1 MNNYAWLIA
10 GGAAATGVLSMSWGY
25 IRSFWQ
31 QLASYI
37 IVTCKIQGSLEEAVT
52 MYFWNN
58 FKTSPYGLRTYVG
71 WTIFVRPSKR
81 VQLVA
86 METIGTGGKLF
97 WLKWRPIWL
106 KRASTESKN
115 DTAIG
120 GRSFE
125 GGTSITF
132 LRGTFNLDKLI
143 LDATNGFNI
152 LHATVDDELRP
163 RYLVKHVFG
172 TDGKPAQLSPESLS
186 DRENNVWDV
195 EKTFQNRLLQWKFD
209 ELGPAKIDG
218 KNALSQ
224 LALTSGAREMVKE
237 IERWKSSED
246 WYKDKGIPWRRGWL
260 LYGAPGTGKTSIIR
274 AIAEDFDLPIYAY
287 HLSTLYDEELQV
299 AWQKM
304 QNHVPCI
311 ALIEDIDTIFKGREN
326 IASSHLTFDCFL
338 NCLDGVERA
347 GGVFL
352 AITTNCL
359 DNLDSALGIPT
370 EHSTSTRPGRL
381 DCMLEL
387 KALDKVGRQQLCG
400 QILTKWPEVWDEII
414 AAGENE
420 TGAQFQGRCAQKAL
434 QLYWHEFQT

>member
-37 IVTCKIQGSLEEAVT
+37 IVTCKIQGSLEEAIT
-52 MYFWNN
+52 MYFWKN
-58 FKTSPYGLRTYVG
+58 FRTSPYGLRTYVG

-106 KRASTESKN
+106 KRASRESKN
-115 DTAIG
+115 ETTMG
-120 GRSFE
+120 GQSFE

-132 LRGTFNLDKLI
+132 LRGTFNLDELV
-143 LDATNGFNI
+143 LDATNNFNA

-163 RYLVKHVFG
+163 RYHVKHVFG
-172 TDGKPAQLSPESLS
+172 TDGKPAQLSPMGESDGDS
-186 DRENNVWDV
+186 VWDV
-195 EKTFQNRLLQWKFD
+195 EKTFQNRLLQWNFD
-209 ELGPAKIDG
+209 ELGPAKIGG
-218 KNALSQ
+218 KNALGQ
-224 LALTSGAREMVKE
+224 LALTSEAKEMVKE

-246 WYKDKGIPWRRGWL
+246 WYKDRGIPWRRGWL

-274 AIAEDFDLPIYAY
+274 AIAEDFDLPIYVY

-326 IASSHLTFDCFL
+326 IANSHLTFDCLL

-359 DNLDSALGIPT
+359 DHLDSALGIPT
-370 EHSTSTRPGRL
+370 ENSASTRPGRL

-387 KALDKVGRQQLCG
+387 KVLDKVGRQQLCE

-414 AAGENE
+414 EAGENE

-434 QLYWHEFQT
+434 QLYWG